1 MQSLLTPAYILH
13 SRPYRD
19 TSALVDL
26 LTLHHGV
33 VRGVWRG
40 ARKPRSGVSPQP
52 FVPLLVALVGRG
64 ELKTVAQ
71 AETAGAYL
79 PLQGNALFS
88 GLYLNE
94 LLVRLLAPGDP
105 QTLIFAAYQSALQ
118 ALADRTH
125 VEPVLRRFEWQLL
138 DVLGYGFSLTEDASG
153 ATVVAE
159 GIYVWLAEEGL
170 MRLTDVRPGD
180 ARPGLSGA
188 GLLAMAE
195 SDWTAPYAL
204 RTAKSLMRQALAIH
218 LGDRPLISR
227 QLFSSPGS
235 TFKGDRS

>member
-1 MQSLLTPAYILH
+1 M
-13 SRPYRD
+13 
-19 TSALVDL
+19 
-26 LTLHHGV
+26 
-33 VRGVWRG
+33 
-40 ARKPRSGVSPQP
+40 
-52 FVPLLVALVGRG
+52 
-64 ELKTVAQ
+64 
-71 AETAGAYL
+71 
-79 PLQGNALFS
+79 
-88 GLYLNE
+88 
-94 LLVRLLAPGDP
+94 
-105 QTLIFAAYQSALQ
+105 IFAAYQSALQ